1 MSDEPAW
8 QLKLDRDAQRRIL
21 SRLAEDYPETV
32 SADFLYQVIEPY
44 KLAANSSYLQEH
56 GLIEATYFGPK
67 EIGNALQTARLTHKG
82 LDFLLDDGGLSA
94 ILGVVTIQLHED
106 SIKEL
111 IAAQIS
117 ASDLAPPDKQRYL
130 DQLRELPAETT
141 KHLVLKM
148 VDAGLANWQKALPL
162 LQSILG

>member
-1 MSDEPAW
+1 ME
-8 QLKLDRDAQRRIL
+8 KLDRGLQRTL
-21 SRLAEDYPETV
+21 LEALAASYPEPV
-32 SADFLYQVIEPY
+32 YADFLRQHAPGSQLEVNIAY
-44 KLAANSSYLQEH
+44 LAEH
-56 GLIEATYFGPK
+56 ELVVATFMGSLDR
-67 EIGNALQTARLTHKG
+67 GNPLLMAKVTARG
-82 LDFLLDDGGLSA
+82 LDFLAGDGGLGA
-94 ILGVVTIQLHED
+94 ILGVVTIRLHED

-117 ASDLAPPDKQRYL
+117 GSDLPPPDKKRYL

>member
-1 MSDEPAW
+1 MSAGKDW
-8 QLKLDRDAQRRIL
+8 QSKLDREAQRRL
-21 SRLAEDYPETV
+21 LERLAEDYPESV
-32 SADFLYQVIEPY
+32 AADFLYQAIEPH
-44 KLAANSSYLQEH
+44 KMAANVSYLQEH
-56 GLIEATYFGPK
+56 GLIEAAYFGPK
-67 EIGNALQTARLTHKG
+67 EMGNAVQVARLTNRG
-82 LDFLLDDGGLSA
+82 LDFLLDDGGLGA
-94 ILGVVTIQLHED
+94 ILGVVTIRLHED

-117 ASDLAPPDKQRYL
+117 ASDLAQPDKQRYL

>member
-1 MSDEPAW
+1 ME
-8 QLKLDRDAQRRIL
+8 KLDRGLQRTL
-21 SRLAEDYPETV
+21 LEALAASYPEPV
-32 SADFLYQVIEPY
+32 YADFLRQHAPGSELEVNIAYLDEHELVAATFMGSLNMGNPLL
-44 KLAANSSYLQEH
+44 LAK
-56 GLIEATYFGPK
+56 I
-67 EIGNALQTARLTHKG
+67 TARG
-82 LDFLLDDGGLSA
+82 LDFLAGDGGLGA
-94 ILGVVTIQLHED
+94 ILGVVTIRLHED

-117 ASDLAPPDKQRYL
+117 ASDLAPPDKKRYL

-162 LQSILG
+162 LQSILGST

>member
-1 MSDEPAW
+1 MNGNPEW
-8 QLKLDRDAQRRIL
+8 QSKLDREAQRRVL
-21 SRLAEDYPETV
+21 ARLAEDYPQSV
-32 SADFLYQVIEPY
+32 AADFLYQVIEPH
-44 KLAANSSYLQEH
+44 KMAANISYLQEH
-56 GLIEATYFGPK
+56 GLIEAAYFGPK
-67 EIGNALQTARLTHKG
+67 EIGNQVQVARLTHKG

-94 ILGVVTIQLHED
+94 ILGVVTIRLHED

-117 ASDLAPPDKQRYL
+117 ASDLAPPDKKRYL
-130 DQLRELPAETT
+130 DQLRELPVETT
-141 KHLVLKM
+141 THLVLKM

>member
-1 MSDEPAW
+1 MRDEPK
-8 QLKLDRDAQRRIL
+8 LKSKLDRHAQRRIL
-21 SRLAEDYPETV
+21 LRLADVYPEDQV
-32 SADFLYQVIEPY
+32 AEFLYHDVEPY
-44 KLAANSSYLQEH
+44 KLAANISYLQEH
-56 GLIEATYFGPK
+56 GLIEATFYGPK
-67 EIGNALQTARLTHKG
+67 EVGNAVQRARLTHKG
-82 LDFLLDDGGLSA
+82 MDFLEDDGGLSS
-94 ILGVVTIQLHED
+94 ILDVVTVRIHED

-117 ASDLAPPDKQRYL
+117 ASDLAQPDKQRYL